1 MARLPDALP
10 QSLAA
15 SHRGARTAFSD
26 LLSAPPA
33 PHPSEG
39 GGGGL
44 PELHSRKTLRLEQA
58 RQRWQARR
66 VTAALH
72 HKDKRRGQQQRR
84 WQGQHH
90 AGGGGSGGE
99 GEGEPALSA
108 AASAARLAALPAAPE
123 RLCEDLACLRS
134 DLFSEGGEEAVEEGG
149 EDDGGPHYLG
159 SWTGAAP

>member
-26 LLSAPPA
+26 LLSAA
-33 PHPSEG
+33 PNAAEG
-39 GGGGL
+39 GGGGP
-44 PELHSRKTLRLEQA
+44 PEPHSKKTLRLFEA
-58 RQRWQARR
+58 RERWKARKA
-66 VTAALH
+66 TAALH
-72 HKDKRRGQQQRR
+72 HKDKKRGQQQRR
-84 WQGQHH
+84 WEEQHH
-90 AGGGGSGGE
+90 AKGGGGSGGE

-108 AASAARLAALPAAPE
+108 AASAARLAALPAAPA

-149 EDDGGPHYLG
+149 EDEGGPHYLA
-159 SWTGAAP
+159 SWAGAAP